1 MTFLEKQVVCRLFV
15 ETHLDNLVPKV
26 KSMCF
31 SPFIFIYDIVNV
43 RGNKQLLC
51 ICCSSSSHCV
61 KIIPHYKG
69 CQTFCG
75 LSRHEAVLL
84 TVLFGLTFFHLYMG
98 SGSVRFKFIY
108 FSSVSRDIRA
118 CIAKYLTITVNP
130 VKVHHQQ
137 PGEPQGTVLAPLLF
151 TVCIPIV
158 RCQLLKRNSS
168 RLVLLCQF
176 WTCSWT
182 SDEPSEAAA
191 ARLAVGLIFI
201 RS

>member
-1 MTFLEKQVVCRLFV
+1 MWLFLKNKLFV
-15 ETHLDNLVPKV
+15 AYSSKPTWTILLQRSNQCV
-26 KSMCF
+26 F
-31 SPFIFIYDIVNV
+31 SPFNFIYDIVHV

-61 KIIPHYKG
+61 TIIPHDKG

-84 TVLFGLTFFHLYMG
+84 TVLFGLTFFHLYME

-108 FSSVSRDIRA
+108 FSSVSRDIRC
-118 CIAKYLTITVNP
+118 CIAKYLTFAVNRI
-130 VKVHHQQ
+130 KVHHQL

-168 RLVLLCQF
+168 RLVLLCQL
-176 WTCSWT
+176 WT
-182 SDEPSEAAA
+182 SDEPSEASA
-191 ARLAVGLIFI
+191 ARLAVGLLGHYY
-201 RS
+201 